1 MDCTVIFCFALKL
14 VGCGGTV
21 GDEVIVLCE
30 IDMASTFAR
39 LAARNRQPEL
49 MDQPGLDRVLHDHA
63 LRSLSRI
70 NWLSRTSSMIWKPI
84 RRLAHEASLDRPLK
98 ILDVACGGGDVAL
111 RLARLAGRAGIAV
124 EVDGCDI
131 NSVAVDHARGEALR
145 RRAGNVAFFIHDALA
160 GPLPAGYDV
169 VICSLFLH
177 HLDDAQAEQMLRRM
191 AAAAGCMIVI
201 SDLRRSRIA
210 YLMAWFACQAVTRSP
225 IVHVDGPLSVAAS
238 FTVAEAHD
246 LADRAGLGQPTIMR
260 YWPERFLLVWRRPS

>member
-1 MDCTVIFCFALKL
+1 M
-14 VGCGGTV
+14 
-21 GDEVIVLCE
+21 LCE
-30 IDMASTFAR
+30 TNMAPTFAT

-70 NWLSRTSSMIWKPI
+70 NWLSRTSGMIWKPI
-84 RRLAHEASLDRPLK
+84 RRLAHEARLDRPLR

-111 RLARLAGRAGIAV
+111 RLARLAGRDNISV

-131 NSVAVDHARGEALR
+131 NSVAVDHAREEALR
-145 RRAGNVAFFIHDALA
+145 RRAGSVGFFLHDAVA

-191 AAAAGCMIVI
+191 AAAAGRMIVI
-201 SDLRRSRIA
+201 SDLRRSRFA
-210 YLMAWFACQAVTRSP
+210 YAMAWAACHAVTRSP
-225 IVHVDGPLSVAAS
+225 IVHVDGPLSVAAA
-238 FTVAEAHD
+238 FTVLEARG
-246 LADRAGLGQPTIMR
+246 LADRAGLGQATIMR
-260 YWPERFLLVWRRPS
+260 YWPERFLLVWRRPK